1 MINDLNKRNVRR
13 KRRAFRVR
21 KHVRGSAEK
30 PRLSVFKSNAH
41 IFAQLIDD
49 EKGFTLASAGT
60 VMKSFRDKDLGKK
73 GKDAARQVGALIAEA
88 AKKQNIATVVFD
100 RGFNKY
106 HGLLAE
112 VANAARETGLQF

>member
-1 MINDLNKRNVRR
+1 MINELNKRSVRR
-13 KRRAFRVR
+13 RRRMLRVR
-21 KHVRGSAEK
+21 RQVRGTADK
-30 PRLSVFKSNAH
+30 PRLTVFKSNKH

-49 EKGFTLASAGT
+49 DKGITVASAGT
-60 VMKSFRDKDLGKK
+60 IMKQLRDKKLGKRS
-73 GKDAARQVGALIAEA
+73 KDAARQVGAMIAEA
-88 AKKQNIATVVFD
+88 AKQKNILNVVFD

>member
-1 MINDLNKRNVRR
+1 MINELNKRNVRR
-13 KRRAFRVR
+13 RRRMLRVR
-21 KHVRGSAEK
+21 KQTKGTAEK
-30 PRLSVFKSNAH
+30 PRLSVFKSNKH

-49 EKGFTLASAGT
+49 DKGITIASAGS
-60 VMKSFRDKDLGKK
+60 VMKQLRDKKLGKRSK
-73 GKDAARQVGALIAEA
+73 EAARQVGTMIAEA
-88 AKKQNIATVVFD
+88 AKSKNINNAVFD